1 MQYKISDRAAI
12 EFSRSFYEALADG
25 LPVDAAAAEMRKAI
39 SIAVCNSV
47 EWVTPMLHMHSPDG
61 RIFDKILNE
70 SEFEGMRKTLNYG
83 CAGKKGEMTQKK
95 GRTLNENYVF

>member
-47 EWVTPMLHMHSPDG
+47 EWVTLVLHMRSPDG

-70 SEFEGMRKTLNYG
+70 SEFEGDEKDLELWMRW
-83 CAGKKGEMTQKK
+83 KK
-95 GRTLNENYVF
+95 GRDDTKKRQNS